1 MAFEKMRRKALATSS
16 DPHHARAP
24 DTAAV
29 GYLAKA
35 LPLAEA
41 RSIAEINPAGPELAQ
56 HLLSL
61 SRASYCGVRFGSR
74 EPFVSPF
81 PETKMCWLRGA
92 ATGELPLPSQS
103 QDILL
108 SCHALDRVRL
118 DFLYMI
124 CSEARRVCKVSGHWA
139 VLADDPGKEGSLTRF
154 LSRLRARAGS
164 PTLDFSHYISP
175 EDWETVIDTHLAPKE
190 RLFILKRIPSPA

>member
-1 MAFEKMRRKALATSS
+1 MAFEKMRRKALATCDS
-16 DPHHARAP
+16 HHARAL
-24 DTAAV
+24 DAAAI

-56 HLLSL
+56 RLCSV
-61 SRASYCGVRFGSR
+61 SGASYRGIRFGSR
-74 EPFVSPF
+74 DSCVSP
-81 PETKMCWLRGA
+81 PLETKISWAQGA
-92 ATGELPLPSQS
+92 ETGELPLPNQS
-103 QDILL
+103 QDLLL

-139 VLADDPGKEGSLTRF
+139 VLANDPGKNGSLTRF
-154 LSRLRARAGS
+154 LSRLRANSGA
-164 PTLDFSHYISP
+164 PILDFSHYISP
-175 EDWETVIDTHLAPKE
+175 EDWETVTDIYLAPRE